1 MKFRKWSLRATSL
14 KNWRDIFM
22 WSSILLGFWVIY
34 GNVPQPVQ
42 TTSLPQATHAL
53 LPEGNQAE
61 QQLTDLDPNVRIL
74 AAQSLSEDDSAHGVL
89 LLYLIAHDPDP
100 NVQMAGL
107 AATLNRCKKESAM
120 VCAEMMRFFAGDD
133 QDLEVNWQARDW
145 LLNDHTS
152 WATDNASVE
161 YKLDVVSRMGEKVQ
175 DPIVSQSVLKVLRLL
190 ADDPEPQVQ
199 EAASAMLMQS
209 EF

>member
-1 MKFRKWSLRATSL
+1 
-14 KNWRDIFM
+14 M
-22 WSSILLGFWVIY
+22 WSSILVGLWVLC
-34 GNVPQPVQ
+34 GNVPQP
-42 TTSLPQATHAL
+42 LPLPAQATSAPVATKSPPVDATGL
-53 LPEGNQAE
+53 E
-61 QQLTDLDPNVRIL
+61 QQLNDPDPLVRIAAVQRL
-74 AAQSLSEDDSAHGVL
+74 ADNDSVHGIL

-107 AATLNRCKKESAM
+107 ATTLNRCKKEPAM

-145 LLNDHTS
+145 LLSAHAP
-152 WATDNASVE
+152 WATDNASTE
-161 YKLDVVSRMGEKVQ
+161 YKLDVVSRMGEQVQ

-209 EF
+209 EL